1 MKLFGWDTSNVSVTT
16 GDFGAPCN
24 TSRDWRILLLTGL
37 FLLVVFVGFAIWI
50 FIRIDSGNFVSGNG
64 NLSSTQSVTLDR
76 EQLNQ
81 AVADFQKKRAT
92 YDLLRDRQ
100 PEIPN
105 PAR

>member
-1 MKLFGWDTSNVSVTT
+1 MKLFGWDTNNFSVTS
-16 GDFGAPCN
+16 GGFGSPHN
-24 TSRDWRILLLTGL
+24 TSRDWRILLLIGL
-37 FLLVVFVGFAIWI
+37 VLLVVFVGFAIWT
-50 FIRIDSGNFVSGNG
+50 FTEIDSGDFVSASDD
-64 NLSSTQSVTLDR
+64 SSRSQPVTLNR

>member
-1 MKLFGWDTSNVSVTT
+1 MKLFGWDTNNFSVVS
-16 GDFGAPCN
+16 GDFGSPYN

-37 FLLVVFVGFAIWI
+37 ILLIVLAGFAVWTFTEIKN
-50 FIRIDSGNFVSGNG
+50 GNFVSASDNVS
-64 NLSSTQSVTLDR
+64 NTQSVTLNR
-76 EQLNQ
+76 EDLNQ